1 MPEDQDVGHDEH
13 DEGKK
18 KMIGYCPRCDQPILE
33 NQKTQLVLGQ
43 LYHSAHAPAIQNE
56 S

>member
-1 MPEDQDVGHDEH
+1 MPEDEDVGHEEH

-33 NQKTQLVLGQ
+33 NQTTQLVLG
-43 LYHSAHAPAIQNE
+43 S
-56 S
+56 ST